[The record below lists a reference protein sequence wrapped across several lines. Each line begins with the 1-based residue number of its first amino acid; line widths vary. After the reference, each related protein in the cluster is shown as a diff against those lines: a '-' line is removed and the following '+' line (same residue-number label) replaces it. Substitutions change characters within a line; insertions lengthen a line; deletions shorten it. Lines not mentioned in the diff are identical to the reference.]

1 MSSQSDSFVSL
12 AVAGEV
18 PTDAIDDYVDQWHQN
33 PAGQPLHE
41 YLGMTRDE
49 YALWISAPDTLPLIV
64 ASRRLDTP
72 LSVLAHDSI
81 QSMRVAAHAGD
92 ALKLRRLEAWLRDRN
107 LV

>member
-1 MSSQSDSFVSL
+1 
-12 AVAGEV
+12 
-18 PTDAIDDYVDQWHQN
+18 
-33 PAGQPLHE
+33 
-41 YLGMTRDE
+41 MTRDE
-49 YALWISAPDTLPLIV
+49 YALWISAPDALPLIV

-92 ALKLRRLEAWLRDRN
+92 TLKLRRLEAWLRDRN